1 MIFLHEIPL
10 GEFHRCDGYLLFH
23 IFLRYL
29 CCDGH
34 LLFHILPRHL
44 CCDGYLLFHI
54 LLRHL
59 CCDGYLLFH
68 ILGPEND
75 PMARL
80 VDSSS
85 SAHVLWWV
93 LAFPHS
99 WTRKRP
105 YGKTCWF
112 KLSRVQKKTCWLK
125 LSRVAPPAEW
135 TVFFQ
140 WQSVRTGWLKTQ
152 IKGDYNTIDFG
163 VFLKEPGRTADPM
176 LHIQQ
181 FATDSHM
188 ILASASFLTNSG
200 SNCRVAECWS
210 PK

>member
-1 MIFLHEIPL
+1 MWWVFA
-10 GEFHRCDGYLLFH
+10 
-23 IFLRYL
+23 
-29 CCDGH
+29 
-34 LLFHILPRHL
+34 LPH
-44 CCDGYLLFHI
+44 FSSV
-54 LLRHL
+54 
-59 CCDGYLLFH
+59 
-68 ILGPEND
+68 
-75 PMARL
+75 L
-80 VDSSS
+80 VLWWAFALPHSS
-85 SAHVLWWV
+85 SALVLWWV
-93 LAFPHS
+93 LAFPHSSSALVLWWVPAFPHS

-105 YGKTCWF
+105 YGKTCWL

-140 WQSVRTGWLKTQ
+140 WQIVRTGWLKTQ
-152 IKGDYNTIDFG
+152 IKGDYTTMIQWFRC
-163 VFLKEPGRTADPM
+163 VPERTQTRTADPM

>member
-1 MIFLHEIPL
+1 MWWVFA
-10 GEFHRCDGYLLFH
+10 
-23 IFLRYL
+23 
-29 CCDGH
+29 
-34 LLFHILPRHL
+34 LPH
-44 CCDGYLLFHI
+44 FSSV
-54 LLRHL
+54 
-59 CCDGYLLFH
+59 
-68 ILGPEND
+68 
-75 PMARL
+75 L
-80 VDSSS
+80 VLWWAFALPHSS
-85 SAHVLWWV
+85 SALVLWWV

-140 WQSVRTGWLKTQ
+140 WQSARTGWLKTQ

-181 FATDSHM
+181 FATG
-188 ILASASFLTNSG
+188 LTHDFGLCQFPHKFGLQLQS
-200 SNCRVAECWS
+200 SRMLEPEIQDLIWVCYTF
-210 PK
+210 